1 MDLPVFRRGL
11 ELVSQQLNKLSEG
24 IRAAQITSVIGGTF
38 TRTPGGTTLTINTPP
53 SGGSG
58 GAPAKDCNFN
68 VTDASIWNEAGNQ
81 VTTMQVKVANSQL
94 AGIYPAGMDAETPY
108 YIVLDPETDFSAA
121 GICYLYLRA
130 IVNDDG
136 VISAEENSLTFE
148 WSNEYLPSGQHIQL
162 IPVAEIEIAGII
174 GGSGKEIV
182 KIGNSC
188 PSGVFPLENCPFA
201 AEEATEG
208 TTLKVLVSNSMIEG
222 VYPTNMEHNVPF
234 IHDLTSAPIQYVHA
248 DIKLDANGAVDYL
261 DPSAIMIY
269 ITDEIL
275 PSNVYYQRSVLGMIQ
290 VAGGKITAIN
300 NYCYS
305 PTVPYLR
312 NCPFE
317 VVDATVDG
325 TPGIVVRNWQV
336 QGRYPSGMD
345 YNTFFPLPI
354 SASLTYVYCGLVH
367 NAEGEIEPGTGSIY
381 IETSTAI
388 KANTDTIS
396 YTLLAEV
403 QYTEGSPL
411 TIWNYCTMP
420 TVSLNG
426 GGGSAATCPFAV
438 TFVSEQNP
446 GGGTVEFT
454 VKVAKGLVGNRW
466 PKGMGIDS
474 GEFRLV
480 ITQSSYVWV
489 RMEYKP
495 NDTVLIDGEDAIQ
508 IIASTDL
515 KTNTADVQWVLISSM
530 SVQGSPSYIVIT
542 NVCAAVEPNPCLLA
556 WTGP

>member
-1 MDLPVFRRGL
+1 M
-11 ELVSQQLNKLSEG
+11 
-24 IRAAQITSVIGGTF
+24 IGGTF
-38 TRTPGGTTLTINTPP
+38 TRTPGGTTLTINPPP
-53 SGGSG
+53 SGGG
-58 GAPAKDCNFN
+58 AGAPAKDCNFN

-94 AGIYPAGMDAETPY
+94 AGVYPVGMDAETPY
-108 YIVLDPETDFSAA
+108 YIVLDPETDFSSA

-148 WSNEYLPSGQHIQL
+148 PSNQYLPSGQHIQL
-162 IPVAEIEIAGII
+162 IPVAQIEIAPIT

-201 AEEATEG
+201 AEEATDG
-208 TTLKVLVSNSMIEG
+208 TTLKVLISNSMIEG
-222 VYPTNMEHNVPF
+222 VYPNNMERNVPF
-234 IHDLTSAPIQYVHA
+234 IHDLTAAPIQYVHA
-248 DIKLDANGAVDYL
+248 DIKLDANGAVDYTS
-261 DPSAIMIY
+261 DSAIMIY

-275 PSNVYYQRSVLGMIQ
+275 PSNAYYQRSVLGMIQ
-290 VAGGKITAIN
+290 VAENKITAIN

-325 TPGIVVRNWQV
+325 DPWIVVRNWQV

-345 YNTFFPLPI
+345 YANFFSLHIEAP
-354 SASLTYVYCGLVH
+354 LTYVYCGLVH
-367 NAEGEIEPGTGSIY
+367 NAEGEIEPGDGSIY
-381 IETSTAI
+381 IETSTSI

-403 QYTEGSPL
+403 QYLEGSPL
-411 TIWNYCTMP
+411 TIWNYCAMP

-426 GGGSAATCPFAV
+426 GGGGTSTCDFRISGPVAGDDFTMRVGLGIVANRFPDGMSPGHPYVDLTITETSYLYVAITFDLETLTVSTLSDAIKVISSTFIKPNEPAV
-438 TFVSEQNP
+438 QYELI
-446 GGGTVEFT
+446 GTVEI
-454 VKVAKGLVGNRW
+454 VDGAVGNIYSACS
-466 PKGMGIDS
+466 K
-474 GEFRLV
+474 V
-480 ITQSSYVWV
+480 V
-489 RMEYKP
+489 P
-495 NDTVLIDGEDAIQ
+495 NAC
-508 IIASTDL
+508 S
-515 KTNTADVQWVLISSM
+515 
-530 SVQGSPSYIVIT
+530 
-542 NVCAAVEPNPCLLA
+542 LA
-556 WTGP
+556 W

>member
-11 ELVSQQLNKLSEG
+11 ELVSSQLNKLSDS
-24 IRAAQITSVIGGTF
+24 IRASSITAVIGGTF
-38 TRTPGGTTLTINTPP
+38 TRTPGGTTLTINQTGNV
-53 SGGSG
+53 GGG
-58 GAPAKDCNFN
+58 NAAPTECPFK
-68 VTDASIWNEAGNQ
+68 VTDASIWNEAGTE
-81 VTTMQVKVANSQL
+81 VTELRILIANSQL
-94 AGIYPAGMDAETPY
+94 AGVYPVGMDAETTY
-108 YIVLDPETDFSAA
+108 YITLDPNINFSAA

-136 VISAEENSLTFE
+136 FISAEENSLTFE
-148 WSNEYLPSGQHIQL
+148 VSNQYIPSGQHIQL
-162 IPVAEIEIAGII
+162 IPVATIEIIKAAPQKGIQ
-174 GGSGKEIV
+174 
-182 KIGNSC
+182 KIGNRC
-188 PSGVFPLENCPFA
+188 PGGLFPLENCPFA

-208 TTLKVLVSNSMIEG
+208 NTLKVLVSNSMIEG
-222 VYPTNMEHNVPF
+222 VYPNNMERNVPF
-234 IHDLTSAPIQYVHA
+234 IHDLTNKPIQYIHA

-261 DPSAIMIY
+261 DPSAILIY
-269 ITDEIL
+269 ITDKVLE
-275 PSNVYYQRSVLGMIQ
+275 SNAYYQRSILGMIQ
-290 VAGGKITAIN
+290 VENGKITSII

-345 YNTFFPLPI
+345 YNTFFQLPI
-354 SASLTYVYCGLVH
+354 NAPRTYVYCGLTH
-367 NAEGEIEPGTGSIY
+367 NAAGEIEPGDGSIF

-388 KANTDTIS
+388 KANTDAIS

-403 QYTEGSPL
+403 TWTDPDPI

-420 TVSLNG
+420 TVSLSG
-426 GGGSAATCPFAV
+426 GGAAACPFKV
-438 TFVSEQNP
+438 SFVSKENP
-446 GGGTVEFT
+446 GGGAVQYTVN
-454 VKVAKGLVGNRW
+454 VAKGLVDNRW
-466 PKGMGIDS
+466 PKDMGIDT
-474 GEFRLV
+474 GDFHLV
-480 ITQSSYVWV
+480 VTQSSYVWI
-489 RMEYKP
+489 RMEYKA

-515 KTNTADVQWVLISSM
+515 KINTVDVQWVLISSM
-530 SVQGSPSYIVIT
+530 SVDVNASTIAIT

-556 WTGP
+556 WSGP

>member
-38 TRTPGGTTLTINTPP
+38 TRTPGGTTLTINPPP
-53 SGGSG
+53 SAGGA
-58 GAPAKDCNFN
+58 GAPAKDCNFK

-81 VTTMQVKVANSQL
+81 VTTMQVLVANSQL
-94 AGIYPAGMDAETPY
+94 AGVYPTGMDGSTPY
-108 YIVLDPETDFSAA
+108 YIVLDPQTDFSTA
-121 GICYLYLRA
+121 GICYLYLRS

-136 VISAEENSLTFE
+136 VISSEENSLTFE
-148 WSNEYLPSGQHIQL
+148 PSNQYIPSGQHIQL
-162 IPVAEIEIAGII
+162 IPVAQIEIAPIT

-188 PSGVFPLENCPFA
+188 PSGLFPLDNCPFA

-222 VYPTNMEHNVPF
+222 VYPNNMEHNVPF
-234 IHDLTSAPIQYVHA
+234 IHALTSAPTQYIHA
-248 DIKLDANGAVDYL
+248 DIKLDPNGAVDYT
-261 DPSAIMIY
+261 DPQAIQIY
-269 ITDEIL
+269 ISDTIL
-275 PSNVYYQRSVLGMIQ
+275 ESNVYYQRSVLGMIQ

-317 VVDATVDG
+317 VVDATVNG
-325 TPGIVVRNWQV
+325 SPGIVVRNWQV

-345 YNTFFPLPI
+345 YNTFYYLPI
-354 SASLTYVYCGLVH
+354 TAPRTYIYCGLVH

-381 IETSTAI
+381 IETSTTI

-403 QYTEGSPL
+403 TYTSPNPI

-420 TVSLNG
+420 TVSISG
-426 GGGSAATCPFAV
+426 GGGGAATCPFK
-438 TFVSEQNP
+438 VSLVGSASN
-446 GGGTVEFT
+446 VFT
-454 VKVAKGLVGNRW
+454 LKVQKGLVANRW
-466 PKGMGIDS
+466 PQGMSISS
-474 GEFRLV
+474 GDYSLE
-480 ITQSSYVWV
+480 ITSSSYIWIKLT
-489 RMEYKP
+489 YQP
-495 NDTVLIDGEDAIQ
+495 DTTELLQSDDGIVIETSTALQKNTVNVQYVLIATV
-508 IIASTDL
+508 S
-515 KTNTADVQWVLISSM
+515 
-530 SVQGSPSYIVIT
+530 IVGNAVNIG
-542 NVCAAVEPNPCLLA
+542 NVCLPVEPNPCLLA
-556 WTGP
+556 WSRP